1 MEVTVFM
8 NLKNLVTL
16 LKTLGPT
23 GCYSHV
29 LLLSAHLWLFDSKR
43 LCQVLSW
50 TLRVFFKENWSV
62 FRTWSSI
69 RNSQI
74 LWTCVDFTLLLFF
87 VSFHFSSFLCFYV
100 FSFFIGFFFLFS
112 PNCGCVAILLD
123 SDPSDKS
130 ILLAKLWLPLSGECE
145 RAAMSHLR
153 DLFSFLP
160 LSWIKPCTCPWGGN
174 ICHTYWSAWI

>member
-50 TLRVFFKENWSV
+50 TLRVFFNENASV
-62 FRTWSSI
+62 FSTWSSI

-74 LWTCVDFTLLLFF
+74 LWTCVVFTLFC
-87 VSFHFSSFLCFYV
+87 FSSFFFLCFYV
-100 FSFFIGFFFLFS
+100 FFFCCFLPPP
-112 PNCGCVAILLD
+112 PNCGFIAILLD

-145 RAAMSHLR
+145 RVAMSHLR

-174 ICHTYWSAWI
+174 ICHTYWSAWM